1 MKGEDG
7 GWPAGGEGTLD
18 FQKEKV
24 KEARENENQSWEW
37 QGAGCMCAHA
47 RVRACARAG
56 NDCSRKLKTRT
67 QIKH

>member
-7 GWPAGGEGTLD
+7 GWPAGGEETLD
-18 FQKEKV
+18 FQKENV
-24 KEARENENQSWEW
+24 KKAKENENQSWEW
-37 QGAGCMCAHA
+37 EGAVC
-47 RVRACARAG
+47 VRTRTG